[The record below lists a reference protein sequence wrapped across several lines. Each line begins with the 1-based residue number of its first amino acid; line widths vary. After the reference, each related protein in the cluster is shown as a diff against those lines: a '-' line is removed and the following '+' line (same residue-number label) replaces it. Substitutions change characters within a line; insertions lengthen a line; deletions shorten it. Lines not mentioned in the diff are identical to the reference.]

1 MNNQP
6 VTVEQ
11 LMQAVSMLGGR
22 PEYKQYALTDPVLLK
37 QAYNFVRACQE
48 ELPKFVETEVT
59 LQAALAARPPRL
71 PDGPV
76 VTFEQAAVQITNLA
90 PRGAKKRFEQFLDED
105 LDYRAVTPL
114 FRDRG
119 VPEKVIN
126 RLAQEFARWNSV
138 KRQQTNRANAQK
150 KRKKF
155 AGSEPPIVVKMPNSS
170 LGRRLGGVK
179 RRALPVGALKPVPA
193 VPATA
198 TPLSS

>member
-11 LMQAVSMLGGR
+11 LMQAVSMLGAR

-48 ELPKFVETEVT
+48 ELPKFVETQVT
-59 LQAALAARPPRL
+59 PQAASATRPPL
-71 PDGPV
+71 VPDGP

-90 PRGAKKRFEQFLDED
+90 PRGAKKRFEQFLNED

-114 FRDRG
+114 FRDSG
-119 VPEKVIN
+119 VPEKVVN
-126 RLAQEFARWNSV
+126 RLGQEFARWNSV

-150 KRKKF
+150 SRKKSWPRRK
-155 AGSEPPIVVKMPNSS
+155 AEVPQQYSS
-170 LGRRLGGVK
+170 FL
-179 RRALPVGALKPVPA
+179 
-193 VPATA
+193 
-198 TPLSS
+198 LSS

>member
-11 LMQAVSMLGGR
+11 LMQAVSMLGAR
-22 PEYKQYALTDPVLLK
+22 PEYKQYALTDPVFLK
-37 QAYNFVRACQE
+37 QAYHFVRACQE
-48 ELPKFVETEVT
+48 ELPKFVEAEVT
-59 LQAALAARPPRL
+59 PQAALAAARPPRL

-90 PRGAKKRFEQFLDED
+90 PRGAKKRFEQFLNED

-114 FRDRG
+114 FRDSG

-138 KRQQTNRANAQK
+138 KRQEANRAKAQK
-150 KRKKF
+150 SRKK
-155 AGSEPPIVVKMPNSS
+155 S
-170 LGRRLGGVK
+170 
-179 RRALPVGALKPVPA
+179 
-193 VPATA
+193 
-198 TPLSS
+198 